1 MNQGH
6 NLSKNYLSPRILKI
20 KRAILFY
27 LYTAIRYI
35 PALGGVGVGGDND
48 SAVASFLLV
57 LLLAVNVVL
66 LLAVR
71 LGQRHHASDL

>member
-27 LYTAIRYI
+27 LYTAIRNI
-35 PALGGVGVGGDND
+35 APFGGVGVGGDND
-48 SAVASFLLV
+48 GIVASFLLV
-57 LLLAVNVVL
+57 LLLAGMVVL
-66 LLAVR
+66 L

>member
-27 LYTAIRYI
+27 LYTAFRNM
-35 PALGGVGVGGDND
+35 AAFGGVGVGGDND
-48 SAVASFLLV
+48 GIVASFLLV
-57 LLLAVNVVL
+57 LLLAGMVVL
-66 LLAVR
+66 L

>member
-35 PALGGVGVGGDND
+35 ALGGVGGDND
-48 SAVASFLLV
+48 SVVASFLLV
-57 LLLAVNVVL
+57 LLLAVNVL
-66 LLAVR
+66 LLAVC
-71 LGQRHHASDL
+71 LGERHHASDL

>member
-27 LYTAIRYI
+27 LYTAFSNM
-35 PALGGVGVGGDND
+35 AAFGGVGVGGDND

-57 LLLAVNVVL
+57 LLLAVKVVL
-66 LLAVR
+66 L

>member
-27 LYTAIRYI
+27 LYTAIRYF
-35 PALGGVGVGGDND
+35 PALGGVGVGDND

-57 LLLAVNVVL
+57 LLLAVYVVL